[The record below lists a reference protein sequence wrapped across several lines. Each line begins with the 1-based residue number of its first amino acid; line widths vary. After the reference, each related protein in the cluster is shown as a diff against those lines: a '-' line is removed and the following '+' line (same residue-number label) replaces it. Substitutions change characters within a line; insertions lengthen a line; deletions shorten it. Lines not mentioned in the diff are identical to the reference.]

1 MKEYAHASRRD
12 PLITAAA
19 VAGFGLLAVY
29 VTIMV
34 SQESTFA
41 DAFPWA
47 LIMAAGAGAIAVA
60 GRMGNRRHARWVL
73 IGAAVMF
80 GLLGLASL
88 LSIGIGFLVV
98 AVLSGAAAVRMT

>member
-1 MKEYAHASRRD
+1 MKGQSDLPRRD
-12 PLITAAA
+12 PLVTAAA
-19 VAGFGLLAVY
+19 VAGFALLAVY

-41 DAFPWA
+41 DALPWA
-47 LIMAAGAGAIAVA
+47 LLMAAGAGAIAVA
-60 GRMGNRRHARWVL
+60 GRIGNRRNARWVL
-73 IGAAVMF
+73 IGAAVVF

-98 AVLSGAAAVRMT
+98 AVLSGAAAARMT

>member
-1 MKEYAHASRRD
+1 MKGPADASRRD

-41 DAFPWA
+41 DALPWA

-60 GRMGNRRHARWVL
+60 GRMGNPRNARRVL
-73 IGAAVMF
+73 IGATVIF
-80 GLLGLASL
+80 GLLGLASI

-98 AVLSGAAAVRMT
+98 AVLSGAAAARMT